1 MDALLVADAAEEAE
15 ERDVEHARL
24 AEAAALQLA
33 LRHLVTAVRDK
44 RLAQLGERQ
53 AAGARKRRAEGAEE
67 RRERGGRGEE
77 LRAVAGRDGGPS
89 VAREECSS

>member
-44 RLAQLGERQ
+44 RLAQLGERLE
-53 AAGARKRRAEGAEE
+53 AAEARATRAKAAALAAIED
-67 RRERGGRGEE
+67 
-77 LRAVAGRDGGPS
+77 L
-89 VAREECSS
+89 